1 MAGLLFN
8 PEDEVQRIPVIRD
21 PQVAAAVGKSVL
33 AQMHEDVADMARP
46 SSGIVE
52 DAGQVAMLDR
62 DGNLGT
68 IPSGRVKEALAAGFT
83 YATPEANREQVL
95 QNKFGDSPVSAAL
108 EGAARSTTF
117 GASDVLL
124 SGLLGEGVAERK
136 ARNSG
141 AAMLGEVGG
150 MLTGAGAAGLI
161 GQAGAAAGSRVAGS
175 AAVEALAGGGLASRA
190 VAKAAQYG
198 AQAATEGALMGAQQ
212 TVTEVALSEDPM
224 NAEAIAASLGSNM
237 LYGGLAGGAAGGSLG
252 GLGAVAKGAAQRLR
266 SATTKWA
273 DREAALAA
281 VPDDI
286 AKLDAKAARAAL
298 GEEKAALRT
307 AKDTE
312 FGTLRAER
320 DAEIEALKTGQKAE
334 RAAVSTE
341 LLPFRETLREAGNGL
356 PALMKKHDLAGS
368 GLVREFISTERRL
381 ASVLDAVETS
391 PMRGIEALK
400 GVERTARAA
409 RQSFDDMLEAQ
420 RAAIKP
426 NASGGIMVDRELRGF
441 STPLAGETVEQHLAR
456 VRADVQIPRD
466 VVPYLAKL
474 DGVAERAGALRSR
487 LEAATTPVASP
498 KLADLETKLAGFDRT
513 ALASE
518 RMTALEGHLENLANP
533 TAGRQLLGALGDKA
547 TGMGAGAALGMV
559 GLGGGPLGALAG
571 AGVGWGLGVLKKRM
585 AATAGGWQKL
595 ITEGLDRAVSGAVVA
610 APTVAR
616 SVAIGAS
623 FGARS
628 ARGQSLE
635 TRAMDVIE
643 AVADM
648 DATRSQVR
656 EGLAGIRAADPD
668 LAQQV
673 EDQAMRRL
681 DYLAKVAPKN
691 PGMGGLAGG
700 ADRWRPADAELAKFA
715 RAVATSEQPLRLLD
729 ELASDTLTPQTVEC
743 VRTVYPEMFERLKVQ
758 LLDKLVEPGRKP
770 LSPARHL
777 NLTMLT
783 GTPTDSRLK
792 PEFVLRQQQAWEQM
806 RQESEQARQKPK
818 PPAPSQS
825 RAAMGVTDLKPTAS
839 QTPI

>member
-1 MAGLLFN
+1 MAKTFHEALTG
-8 PEDEVQRIPVIRD
+8 QAD
-21 PQVAAAVGKSVL
+21 PLSQAPGAVAAGGR
-33 AQMHEDVADMARP
+33 VA
-46 SSGIVE
+46 I
-52 DAGQVAMLDR
+52 LDPN
-62 DGNLGT
+62 GTLGT
-68 IPSGRVKEALAAGFT
+68 IAEEDLPAALAAG
-83 YATPEANREQVL
+83 YKLQSAATHHEQVL
-95 QNKFGDSPVSAAL
+95 EQRYGDAPVAAAL
-108 EGAARSTTF
+108 EGAARSATF
-117 GASDVLL
+117 GGSDILL
-124 SGLLGEGVAERK
+124 SGILGEGVAERK

-161 GQAGAAAGSRVAGS
+161 GKAGASAGSRVAGT

-198 AQAATEGALMGAQQ
+198 TQAATEGALMGAQQ
-212 TVTEVALSEDPM
+212 TVTEVALSQDPM

-237 LYGGLAGGAAGGSLG
+237 LYGGLAGGAAGGALG

-266 SATTKWA
+266 SATTRWA

-286 AKLDAKAARAAL
+286 AALDSKAARAAL
-298 GEEKAALRT
+298 GEEKA
-307 AKDTE
+307 
-312 FGTLRAER
+312 TLRAAKDAEFKGLRGER

-334 RAAVSTE
+334 RELAAKDALT
-341 LLPFRETLREAGNGL
+341 FREDLRHVGDDLPGLLKKNGLEGAGLLKGQDGLFSAQKQFARIVDSLPERPLNGVSALRTLERSARNVTNAFDEAGIAGL
-356 PALMKKHDLAGS
+356 PQ
-368 GLVREFISTERRL
+368 
-381 ASVLDAVETS
+381 
-391 PMRGIEALK
+391 
-400 GVERTARAA
+400 VERLGAMADQAA
-409 RQSFDDMLEAQ
+409 A
-420 RAAIKP
+420 
-426 NASGGIMVDRELRGF
+426 LRG
-441 STPLAGETVEQHLAR
+441 
-456 VRADVQIPRD
+456 
-466 VVPYLAKL
+466 
-474 DGVAERAGALRSR
+474 R
-487 LEAATTPVASP
+487 LEAVAAAPASS
-498 KLADLETKLAGFDRT
+498 KLADIETKLASFDRS

-533 TAGRQLLGALGDKA
+533 SSGRQLLGVLGDKA

-571 AGVGWGLGVLKKRM
+571 AGVGWGLGVLQKRM
-585 AATAGGWQKL
+585 AATAGGWPKL
-595 ITEGLDRAVSGAVVA
+595 ISEGLDKAVSGATVA
-610 APTVAR
+610 APALAR
-616 SVAIGAS
+616 TVAIGAS
-623 FGARS
+623 FGARA
-628 ARGQSLE
+628 ARSQSLE
-635 TRAMDVIE
+635 SRAMDVIE

-648 DATRSQVR
+648 DATRGQVR

-715 RAVATSEQPLRLLD
+715 RAVATSEQPLRILD

-743 VRTVYPEMFERLKVQ
+743 VKAVYPELFKRLGVE

-792 PEFVLRQQQAWEQM
+792 PEYVLRQQQAWEQM
-806 RQESEQARQKPK
+806 RQETEQARQKQK

-825 RAAMGVTDLKPTAS
+825 QAAMGMTDLKPTAS